1 MGLYHYTK
9 YVYEAKMRDATED
22 FHTYLYSD
30 LHGFCA
36 EYVQMLRVDEYPK
49 VPMLKGWSVKY
60 PGSNEK
66 RKELFAMT
74 MLIMFHPTILPAE
87 LTRATEKDIRE
98 ECSAMLDNTHS
109 YIEEWERWHKSQ
121 CVLAK
126 QYHQLET
133 ENRQGFSLES
143 IDTSLGATSAVAGRK
158 QPSAAEYMAAITVRR
173 VHFLTMKA
181 EAQSTSSSEAKVTQ
195 RMTERG
201 TMEDVTDADGAP
213 QVLEM
218 ARAFIQTCIK
228 SRSLKTARRH
238 SRYPTRRF

>member
-9 YVYEAKMRDATED
+9 YVYEAKMRDATEY

-36 EYVQMLRVDEYPK
+36 EVVQMLRVDECPK
-49 VPMLKGWSVKY
+49 VPMLKGWFVKY

-87 LTRATEKDIRE
+87 LTSATEKDIRE
-98 ECSAMLDNTHS
+98 EFSAMLDNTHS
-109 YIEEWERWHKSQ
+109 YIEELERLHKSQ

-126 QYHQLET
+126 QYLQLET
-133 ENRQGFSLES
+133 ENRQRFSLED

-158 QPSAAEYMAAITVRR
+158 QPSAA
-173 VHFLTMKA
+173 
-181 EAQSTSSSEAKVTQ
+181 
-195 RMTERG
+195 
-201 TMEDVTDADGAP
+201 
-213 QVLEM
+213 
-218 ARAFIQTCIK
+218 
-228 SRSLKTARRH
+228 
-238 SRYPTRRF
+238 